1 MNDERVFELLDE
13 CVAFAKEQLETE
25 QELTPFAM
33 YLNTDAA
40 IESLHN
46 DETDQHA
53 RYEQLHETLKLQA
66 EQGKI
71 IAVALLAKVTI
82 PEHFSPSVSEGIRIH
97 IEEKASSDNKLA
109 GRFLYIPYQ
118 LYKTEDG
125 DEKIHVHFHNP
136 IPVGFPSEIF
146 L

>member
-1 MNDERVFELLDE
+1 MDDEKVFEMLDE
-13 CVAFAKEQLETE
+13 CVAFAKEQLETR

-33 YLNTDAA
+33 VLNTKEE

-46 DETDQHA
+46 NEPDPHA

-66 EQGKI
+66 KQGSI

-82 PEHFSPSVSEGIRIH
+82 PEHFSPTVSEGIRIH
-97 IEEKASSDNKLA
+97 IEEKASAHEKIA

-118 LYKTEDG
+118 LYKTEEG
-125 DEKIHVHFHNP
+125 DEKISVHFHNP